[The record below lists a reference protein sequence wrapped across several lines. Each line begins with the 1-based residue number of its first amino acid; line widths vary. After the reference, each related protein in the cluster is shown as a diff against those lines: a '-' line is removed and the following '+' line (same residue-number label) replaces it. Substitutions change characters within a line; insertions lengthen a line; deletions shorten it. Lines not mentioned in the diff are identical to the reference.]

1 MATITL
7 VLADAP
13 YGKQRPY
20 TALRLSLAALKEGH
34 QVNLFLLEDGV
45 FVAKKGQQPTE
56 MPVGDASM
64 PNCEE
69 LLQAAIQA
77 GLKVKACAVC
87 TAERGLALDEVT
99 EGVERGSMVDLANW
113 VIESDGSVT
122 F

>member
-7 VLADAP
+7 VLADPP

-20 TALRLSLAALKEGH
+20 TALRFSLAALGEGH
-34 QVNLFLLEDGV
+34 RVNLFLLEDGV
-45 FVAKKGQQPTE
+45 FVGKKGQEPPD
-56 MPVGDASM
+56 MPVGEAGM

-69 LLQAAIQA
+69 LLKAAIQK
-77 GLKVKACAVC
+77 GLKVKACTVC
-87 TAERGLALDEVT
+87 SVERGLALDEVT
-99 EGVERGSMVDLANW
+99 EGVERGSMVDLVNW